1 MVTIYTELTDH
12 WDGLEVLSS
21 YCNQAWYFHQLP
33 PSFFPFFCKL
43 GSCCFRESCT
53 LANHTKWLLVC
64 CYRPPDSNEMSDFRS
79 LANNLFPGY
88 DKIIIVGDFNLPNIS
103 WADSTYTSV
112 GSLSQN
118 FCDVLDDYFMSQ
130 LSLVLT
136 RESNILDLVITNQ
149 PELVTLTEIYS
160 PTDFGMSS
168 DHNIIEF
175 HFSCGCN
182 AIHPNKRMIYD
193 YRRANFDDLC
203 KRLTEM
209 DLVSLLTNNG
219 TDCSIDIDWSTW
231 KSAVMSAINEFIL
244 AKCV

>member
-1 MVTIYTELTDH
+1 
-12 WDGLEVLSS
+12 
-21 YCNQAWYFHQLP
+21 
-33 PSFFPFFCKL
+33 
-43 GSCCFRESCT
+43 
-53 LANHTKWLLVC
+53 
-64 CYRPPDSNEMSDFRS
+64 MSDFRS

-130 LSLVLT
+130 LCLVPT
-136 RESNILDLVITNQ
+136 RESNILDLIITNQ

-182 AIHPNKRMIYD
+182 AIHPNKRLIYD
-193 YRRANFDDLC
+193 YRRANFDDLR

-231 KSAVMSAINEFIL
+231 KFAVMSAINEFIP
-244 AKCV
+244 AKCVDSRRTPPWITRNILHQICKKVTARKRFLSRGTDYLKDKFNQERKLKDRFKKVESRFTHP